1 MVLIWTA
8 SHLLSQ
14 FLEKPVFTWKRVV
27 NPVNTVDC
35 FCDLVKNNLCLH
47 STSDISPKE
56 REIAKH
62 LCETIVTF
70 NKCKRF
76 EYEEETT
83 LDLDEMSDD
92 YENEVNDNIFHDN
105 DSSEADDE
113 WGSEGKE
120 REAYSVKGYSLEYM
134 KQVVGYAGAKDS
146 SASGKLTPSL
156 VAYWRDN
163 CLLPSIGDKCL
174 LLSDS

>member
-1 MVLIWTA
+1 MLI
-8 SHLLSQ
+8 LNLST
-14 FLEKPVFTWKRVV
+14 FARVV